1 MFCICGQN
9 PLKLPVKEV
18 NFSNVAGLQHAT
30 LLKNVHR
37 YWYFSRI
44 LTPQVENSFFVQPA
58 QHQWLLLERYTYC
71 CQYEQVLFLPSQKN
85 IILGIFTL

>member
-9 PLKLPVKEV
+9 LLKVPVKEV

-37 YWYFSRI
+37 QKCFSRI
-44 LTPQVENSFFVQPA
+44 STPQVENSFVVQHA
-58 QHQWLLLERYTYC
+58 QHQCLLLEFIYLFIYVQLYLMLVI
-71 CQYEQVLFLPSQKN
+71 QYLED
-85 IILGIFTL
+85 